1 MCVCVCVF
9 DTRDEDDETPLGQVN
24 LLDWIHFEI
33 GPDQRVCAR
42 TLHLRLLTGAPICP
56 YSLHIEEDLR
66 LSV

>member
-1 MCVCVCVF
+1 MSARVCVCVCVF

-42 TLHLRLLTGAPICP
+42 TLHLRLLTGHLSA
-56 YSLHIEEDLR
+56 HIAFI
-66 LSV
+66 